1 MTKRVKMVRGSGNV
15 FRDLAF
21 REPEA
26 RNLALRSEVM
36 IRIEEFVERSGMT
49 QARAAAC
56 LGLTQPRLNAL
67 LKGKID
73 QFSLDALV
81 NAATRAGLQ
90 VDLLVTAPKRM
101 RERPAANP

>member
-1 MTKRVKMVRGSGNV
+1 MVRGGSNV
-15 FRDLAF
+15 FQDIGF

-49 QARAAAC
+49 QARAAVH
-56 LGLTQPRLNAL
+56 LGLTRPRLNAL
-67 LKGKID
+67 LKGRID
-73 QFSLDALV
+73 QFSLEALV

-90 VDLLVTAPKRM
+90 VNFLVTSRKRSA
-101 RERPAANP
+101 ERAVAKA